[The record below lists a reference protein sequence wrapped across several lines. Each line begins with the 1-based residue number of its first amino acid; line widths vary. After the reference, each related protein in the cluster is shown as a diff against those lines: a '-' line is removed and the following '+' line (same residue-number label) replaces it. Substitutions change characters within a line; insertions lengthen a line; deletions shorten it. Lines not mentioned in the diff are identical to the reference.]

1 MHPLISNILLT
12 GHPGC
17 GKTTLVRRVVDGLS
31 VPTRGFYTEEVRG
44 TTGRRTGFDVVM
56 TDGRRGSLARMD
68 STGPRVGRYG
78 VRLDFLENIALP
90 YLAEHKDTV
99 IIIDEV
105 GKMEC
110 FSDHFKHIRVHLHDS
125 AFAWYDLRLSGQYS
139 ENQGPGFIHWTLNKH
154 YTQEGGRKGVLNVP
168 IIGPLGGQ
176 GGFFCAKPSGLFFY
190 AILLKS

>member
-31 VPTRGFYTEEVRG
+31 VPARGFYTEEVRG
-44 TTGRRTGFDVVM
+44 ATGRRTGFDVVM
-56 TDGRRGSLARMD
+56 TDGRRGSLARVD

-110 FSDHFKHIRVHLHDS
+110 FSDLFKTTVRSFLDSSAPVIGTVALGGSPFIREVRSRSDVELIDVNPMNREE
-125 AFAWYDLRLSGQYS
+125 LVEELIKRLSGNS
-139 ENQGPGFIHWTLNKH
+139 
-154 YTQEGGRKGVLNVP
+154 
-168 IIGPLGGQ
+168 
-176 GGFFCAKPSGLFFY
+176 
-190 AILLKS
+190 